1 VVVPEEL
8 RYTPGHEWVCLGA
21 DGAVRVGVTDY
32 AQAQLGEVVY
42 VQLPL
47 LGDSVTAGEP
57 VGEVESTKSVSDL
70 FAPLAGEVVARNDTL
85 EEHPELINSDPY
97 GEGWMIE
104 IKLSEMSAVDS
115 LMIAEEYR
123 ALIEEG

>member
-1 VVVPEEL
+1 VVPEEL
-8 RYTPGHEWVCLGA
+8 RYTPGHEWVRLKA
-21 DGAVRVGVTDY
+21 DGAVRVGITDY

-47 LGDSVTAGEP
+47 LGDSVTGGEP

>member
-1 VVVPEEL
+1 VVPEEL
-8 RYTPGHEWVCLGA
+8 RYTPGHEWVRLGA
-21 DGAVRVGVTDY
+21 DGAVRVGITDY

-47 LGDSVTAGEP
+47 LGDSVTGGEP

-115 LMIAEEYR
+115 LMIAKEYR

>member
-1 VVVPEEL
+1 V
-8 RYTPGHEWVCLGA
+8 RLGA
-21 DGAVRVGVTDY
+21 DGAVRVGITDY

-47 LGDSVTAGEP
+47 LGDSVTGGEP

-115 LMIAEEYR
+115 LMIAKEYR

>member
-1 VVVPEEL
+1 MVPEEL
-8 RYTPGHEWVCLGA
+8 RYTPGHEWVRLGE
-21 DGAVRVGVTDY
+21 DGTVRVGITDY
-32 AQAQLGEVVY
+32 AQTQLGEVVY
-42 VQLPL
+42 VQLPR
-47 LGDSVTAGEP
+47 LGNAVARGEP

-70 FAPLAGEVVARNDTL
+70 FAPLAGEVVACNDTL

-97 GEGWMIE
+97 GEGWMID

>member
-1 VVVPEEL
+1 VVPEEL
-8 RYTPGHEWVCLGA
+8 RYTPGHEWVRLGV
-21 DGAVRVGVTDY
+21 DGAVRVGITDY

-47 LGDSVTAGEP
+47 LGDSVTGGEP

-115 LMIAEEYR
+115 LMIAKEYR